1 MRKLSQ
7 GCAFKILKKIF
18 SLESSVSPWKWCAG
32 IWERETEF
40 YKYRQAWNTIG
51 STISMQG
58 FWSDWWTTRGCLA
71 QVRYFYK
78 ANTGERWKANIEAAP
93 TGKPINY
100 QHNANTANL
109 TEVTINA
116 SLSMQPPHQNTNE
129 FLIRSKYIDSLKN
142 VQKSDCQSNYDSKIS
157 GCVKYCWTENSWIIW
172 DIFHL
177 GSWRA
182 HRK

>member
-1 MRKLSQ
+1 MGKLSQ

-18 SLESSVSPWKWCAG
+18 SLESSVFPVKMMRRDLGKGNWVLQIQANMKHNRITYFNAG
-32 IWERETEF
+32 LLIW
-40 YKYRQAWNTIG
+40 Y
-51 STISMQG
+51 
-58 FWSDWWTTRGCLA
+58 CLA

-78 ANTGERWKANIEAAP
+78 ANTGERWKANIEVAP
-93 TGKPINY
+93 TGKTINY
-100 QHNANTANL
+100 QYIVNTANSMK
-109 TEVTINA
+109 VTIVA
-116 SLSMQPPHQNTNE
+116 SLSMHPPHQNTNE

-157 GCVKYCWTENSWIIW
+157 GCVKYCRTENSWIIW

-177 GSWRA
+177 ASWRS

>member
-18 SLESSVSPWKWCAG
+18 SLESSVFPVKMMGRDLGKGNWVLQIQANMKHNRITYFNAG
-32 IWERETEF
+32 LLIW
-40 YKYRQAWNTIG
+40 Y
-51 STISMQG
+51 
-58 FWSDWWTTRGCLA
+58 CLA

-78 ANTGERWKANIEAAP
+78 ANTGERWKANIEVAP

-116 SLSMQPPHQNTNE
+116 SLSMQPPHQNTIE
-129 FLIRSKYIDSLKN
+129 FLLRFLTHWRTF
-142 VQKSDCQSNYDSKIS
+142 KSPIANLIM
-157 GCVKYCWTENSWIIW
+157 TPNSQ
-172 DIFHL
+172 
-177 GSWRA
+177 A
-182 HRK
+182 V